1 MSGREERK
9 VNNMAGKG
17 TIVLQDV
24 FLNQLRK
31 DYIPITIHLIN
42 GFQLRGI
49 IKGFDNFVVILESD
63 GKQMMI
69 YKHAIST
76 VTPNR
81 PITFGSGSETQ
92 ENE

>member
-1 MSGREERK
+1 
-9 VNNMAGKG
+9 MAGKG

-76 VTPNR
+76 VTPSR

>member
-1 MSGREERK
+1 
-9 VNNMAGKG
+9 MAGKG

-76 VTPNR
+76 ITPAR
-81 PITFGSGSETQ
+81 PVSFGSSTDSQ
-92 ENE
+92 ENT